1 MFAFLL
7 AGGAASAAAVVIRV
21 GLAFDVEACRLVSG
35 DGLEVANARGESVT
49 PLGDSVVITA
59 GSGAGIV
66 VDGRAFPGEAVIIRA
81 RNGAVTFSGRGYRGQ
96 MVVLRTPGGR
106 LNVVNYVDIE
116 SYIQGVL
123 AGEVPSSWPEECL
136 KAQAVAARSYVLHQM
151 EVNGGRDWDVVA
163 TDKDQVY
170 DGTAGEV
177 PSIVRAV
184 QATRGEVLTHNGKI
198 VKAYFSSACGGHTED
213 AAHAFSDEG
222 EFLRGVPD
230 PYCEQSP
237 YQVWNREFTMQQVRR
252 ALGQG
257 TGQGKIIDIKLASR
271 GASGRVEEIV
281 VVREGGEEKVA
292 GTELR
297 RLLGYRDLRSTLF
310 EMRVLKSVPVTFSY
324 TRTEYVNLPVS
335 DVADTYDL
343 GQDEVTAVSA
353 SMKPEVAFH
362 VISGGGALDKA
373 RAGYAYAATSGGILR
388 TFAMRP
394 GLEAV
399 GLEHRV
405 AAEKPVAAPQTKRE
419 RVVTTTT
426 AQRMVPVIFSFRGRG
441 WGHGVGLCQWGAR
454 GMAAHGMGYREILGH
469 YYPDTRLMMIS
480 N

>member
-1 MFAFLL
+1 MYLSPAH
-7 AGGAASAAAVVIRV
+7 AASVVIRV
-21 GLAFDVEACRLVSG
+21 GLAFDVSACQLTSP
-35 DGLEVANARGESVT
+35 DGLEVADAQGR
-49 PLGDSVVITA
+49 PLRQLGDAALITPAA
-59 GSGAGIV
+59 GGFII
-66 VDGRAFPGEAVIIRA
+66 DGRTQMGEAVIIRA
-81 RNGAVTFSGRGYRGQ
+81 RNGAIALGGRSYRGQ
-96 MVVLRTPGGR
+96 MVVLHAASGR

-123 AGEVPSSWPEECL
+123 AGEVPFSWPEESL

-151 EVNGGRDWDVVA
+151 QVYGGRDWDVVA

-170 DGTAGEV
+170 EGMAGEV

-184 QATRGEVLTHNGKI
+184 QATKGEVLTHDAKI

-213 AAHAFSDEG
+213 AVNAFTDEG

-237 YQVWNREFTMQQVRR
+237 YQTWTREFTMQQLRR
-252 ALGQG
+252 ALGQRASAL
-257 TGQGKIIDIKLASR
+257 GKVIDIKLARR
-271 GASGRVEEIV
+271 GSSGRALDII
-281 VVREGGEEKVA
+281 VVREGGEEKMA
-292 GTELR
+292 GAELR

-310 EMRVLKSVPVTFSY
+310 DIRVLKSVPVTFAY

-343 GQDEVTAVSA
+343 GQEEVETVSA
-353 SMKPEVAFH
+353 TLKPEVTFH
-362 VISGGGALDKA
+362 VISGSGALDKA
-373 RAGYAYAATSGGILR
+373 RAGYAYAATSSGILR

-399 GLEHRV
+399 ALVQRL
-405 AAEKPVAAPQTKRE
+405 APEKPVATVPQTRRE
-419 RVVTTTT
+419 RIVTTTT
-426 AQRMVPVIFSFRGRG
+426 SQRQVPVLLSFRGRG
-441 WGHGVGLCQWGAR
+441 WGHGVGMCQWGAR
-454 GMAAHGMGYREILGH
+454 GMAARGLSYREILAH
-469 YYPDTRLMMIS
+469 YYPSTKLMVVE